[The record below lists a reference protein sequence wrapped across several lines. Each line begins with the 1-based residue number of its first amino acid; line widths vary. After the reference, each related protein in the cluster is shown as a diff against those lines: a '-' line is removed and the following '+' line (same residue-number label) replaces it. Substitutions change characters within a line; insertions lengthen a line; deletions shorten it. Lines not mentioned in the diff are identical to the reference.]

1 MHISRCESGN
11 REIVKRHSER
21 IEAELIQAQDRA
33 LSASQTASK
42 VILERKHIAT
52 HTG

>member
-1 MHISRCESGN
+1 MHISRCEPEN
-11 REIVKRHSER
+11 RDILKRHSDR
-21 IEAELIQAQDRA
+21 IEAELVRAQDRA